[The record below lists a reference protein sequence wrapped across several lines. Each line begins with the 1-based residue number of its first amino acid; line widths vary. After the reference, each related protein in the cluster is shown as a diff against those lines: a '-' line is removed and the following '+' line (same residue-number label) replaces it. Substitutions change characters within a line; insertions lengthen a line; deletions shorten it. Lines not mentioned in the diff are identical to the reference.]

1 VCFIKQLD
9 YSSALCNP
17 SKFIRVAATDI
28 IVYKVLRKGDILPW
42 RYHSP
47 VKNFVYKKSK
57 KYTTNMKLHIRGI
70 KPYRR
75 DRLS

>member
-1 VCFIKQLD
+1 MCFIKQLD
-9 YSSALCNP
+9 YNSALCNP
-17 SKFIRVAATDI
+17 SKFIRVAVTDI

-42 RYHSP
+42 RYHSL
-47 VKNFVYKKSK
+47 VKNFVYK
-57 KYTTNMKLHIRGI
+57 GI